1 MDKSNFILTSVP
13 IDELRTII
21 QECVK
26 SELQNFKPEIPPDD
40 DLIDSK
46 EACNILGISLVTLH
60 FWRKDGKVRFY
71 SIGTRI
77 RFKKKELMEDLQTTK
92 RYKR

>member
-26 SELQNFKPEIPPDD
+26 SEFQNFKQEIPPDD
-40 DLIDSK
+40 DLITSK
-46 EACNILGISLVTLH
+46 EACKILGISLVTLH
-60 FWRKDGKVRFY
+60 FWRIDGKVKFY
-71 SIGTRI
+71 RIGTRI
-77 RFKKKELMEDLQTTK
+77 RFKKNELMEALQTTK
-92 RYKR
+92 KYKR